1 MQYDFDKN
9 KTPKPNQDRHYQG
22 YSPYKEYNSRLDKA
36 VGEGNASEVI
46 AVAKE
51 IAKDLANPPRPA
63 RPVEASQM
71 RKFLDEIVKIHQQIN
86 LEIPKDQPLRDGN
99 NLRNKLAILRP
110 RFAYTVTRKNN
121 DKLKTFYLEVLD
133 KWLERVPTF
142 KQIDLEYLHLFV
154 ESLIA
159 YHKVNAKQ

>member
-9 KTPKPNQDRHYQG
+9 KTPKPNQDRQYQG
-22 YSPYKEYNSRLDKA
+22 YSHYKEYNSRLDKA

-51 IAKDLANPPRPA
+51 IAKDLANPP

-133 KWLERVPTF
+133 KWLERIPTF

-159 YHKVNAKQ
+159 YHKVNVKQ